1 MAHHDRSHYLRTSM
15 APGLGYPIY
24 CREALPGDQIQLEF
38 KHLMNTQA
46 ILNPLYGSYR
56 LQICVFFAGTS
67 LYIPRLWRNGFMSSE
82 SRGILDV
89 SYPIYNLQATK
100 PITRVHES
108 SLPAFLG
115 LGVGYGRFAS
125 GTPTKGGYINLIP
138 YLMYYDIFRHYYANR
153 QEDVFPVMTASWNKD
168 NRVRRFSLAGLDN
181 LYLNLPISGG
191 AMNSNGYIS
200 NTPIAQ
206 LFTPQQVGSM
216 TVSPSMAEP
225 LGGLFQCCYMPDR
238 MNVILSDS
246 FFDKNV
252 STVVVSTAGD
262 SFQVDQLVTA
272 KKLWNARNKD
282 VVTNGTFKDW
292 IRVHFGVTPKIMDDM
307 PTFCGAISSDILFE
321 DIRATTS
328 AKIDN
333 ADQYLGDKGS
343 SAIGYG
349 DSRRFNIVADRPG
362 YVMAIATLV
371 PRVDYYQFTERYA
384 LHGKLSDSFMP
395 EYNGIGYQDVL
406 IGDLN
411 SEFPEG
417 WDATASYAPQTDP
430 FANSVGKQPAWVEY
444 MTAVN
449 KIRGSFCSTERP
461 WVLARDMRV
470 DDSSDPKMSPTDTTV
485 SSAYIDPADW
495 NQPFADQ
502 SATAQNFYAQFYIR
516 DRVRSTVLKRLR
528 PKF

>member
-67 LYIPRLWRNGFMSSE
+67 LYIPRLWRNGFMTAE

-89 SYPIYNLQATK
+89 SYPIYNLAATN

-115 LGVGYGRFAS
+115 FGVGYGRFAS
-125 GTPTKGGYINLIP
+125 GTPTKGGYVNLIP

-153 QEDVFPVMTASWNKD
+153 QEDSYPVMVASWGD
-168 NRVRRFSLAGLDN
+168 PGRVRYFSLAGLDN

-191 AMNSNGYIS
+191 SMNSNGYIS

-206 LFTPQQVGSM
+206 LFTPQQAGSAV
-216 TVSPSMAEP
+216 VSPAMIAP

-307 PTFCGAISSDILFE
+307 PTFCGAVSSDILFE

-328 AKIDN
+328 AKIGS

-384 LHGKLSDSFMP
+384 LHSKLSDSFMP

-406 IGDLN
+406 VGDLN

-417 WDATASYAPQTDP
+417 WDALQPYAAEDDP
-430 FANSVGKQPAWVEY
+430 FANSVGKQPAWIEY

-449 KIRGSFCSTERP
+449 KIRGSFCSTERS
-461 WVLARDMRV
+461 WVLARDMRAGRNP
-470 DDSSDPKMSPTDTTV
+470 DATTSPAINTTYT
-485 SSAYIDPADW
+485 AYIDPADW

-502 SATAQNFYAQFYIR
+502 SPTAQNFYAQFYIR

>member
-67 LYIPRLWRNGFMSSE
+67 LYIPRLWRNGFMSAE

-89 SYPIYNLQATK
+89 PYPIYNLSATDH
-100 PITRVHES
+100 ITRVHES

-125 GTPTKGGYINLIP
+125 GTSTKGGYINLIP

-153 QEDVFPVMTASWNKD
+153 QEDSFPVMVASWGD
-168 NRVRRFSLAGLDN
+168 PNRVRYFSLAGLDN
-181 LYLNLPISGG
+181 LYLNLPVSGG
-191 AMNSNGYIS
+191 SMNSNGYIT

-206 LFTPQQVGSM
+206 LFAPQQAGSA
-216 TVSPSMAEP
+216 VISPAMIAP

-307 PTFCGAISSDILFE
+307 PTFCGAVSSDILFE

-328 AKIDN
+328 AKVGD

-343 SAIGYG
+343 SAVGYG

-384 LHGKLSDSFMP
+384 LHSKLSDSFMP

-411 SEFPEG
+411 SEFPEDWNG
-417 WDATASYAPQTDP
+417 LQPYAAEADP
-430 FANSVGKQPAWVEY
+430 FANSVGKQPAWLEY

-449 KIRGSFCSTERP
+449 KIRGSFCSTEKS
-461 WVLARDMRV
+461 WVLARDMRANSTP
-470 DDSSDPKMSPTDTTV
+470 DASLSPVENTV
-485 SSAYIDPADW
+485 FSAYIDPGDW

-502 SATAQNFYAQFYIR
+502 SPTAQNFYAQFYIR